1 MLTFFH
7 DTRNIMTRSPY
18 GAVECGEEVRLS
30 VFCREDCPEWPAEI
44 LESSLVLG
52 FYDTAD
58 ETERDL
64 EGRVQEMSSREIP
77 LEARFVDAACDVPA
91 DFARASDGAM
101 LKGDY
106 RVFSTVLK
114 QDEPGVLRYGFRFR
128 VRERGREFELFY
140 GSAAENGKGGTGVCA
155 EASSGNLFR
164 ITVARRGLT
173 VPEWFR
179 HGVIYQIF
187 PDRFAKGYDALCE
200 HKPDSFMYGT
210 WDDTPMYVRGESGE
224 IVRWDFQGGNLS
236 GVNGKLPYIESLGAD
251 IIYLNPVFRAASNH
265 RYDTEDYMH
274 VDGLLGGDPALDLL
288 LFVCAK
294 EKIKVI
300 LDGVFSHTGSDSIY
314 FDKKGRFG
322 GGAYGNPRSKYRDW
336 YSFSEESD
344 DEYDCWWGVKVLPN
358 VNELAPGYI
367 DFIVENDDSVV
378 RHWLRKGISGWRLD
392 VADELPDKFIKELRA
407 AADETGAETGTEPV
421 ILGEVWEDAS
431 DKFSY
436 GKLRS
441 YFTER
446 ELHTVTNYPFR
457 KTLLSF
463 YSSGISAGDAYGVFE
478 NLRENY
484 PRQNFYA
491 LVNMTGTHD
500 VPRLMTEM
508 LGFCGEK
515 RPDARR
521 FVEGYAAVMFTF
533 PGVPLVYYGDETGLE
548 GGPDPDNRRT
558 FPWGKEDK
566 NLIAHFAKLAAL
578 RKNIPCLLDG
588 ELEFIDGGNDV
599 FAFKRF
605 TGDGGTGDVFVT
617 AVTRRKAVPGEEF
630 ELVLNEPGM
639 RFVNVETGAAVT
651 CGGDGILRA
660 GIGKGYVLLAGLS
673 GENA

>member
-7 DTRNIMTRSPY
+7 DTRNIKTREPY
-18 GAVECGEEVRLS
+18 GAVSCGMEVRLS
-30 VFCREDCPEWPAEI
+30 VYCCEDNTQEPAAITEA
-44 LESSLVLG
+44 EVVMD
-52 FYDTAD
+52 FYGTAD
-58 ETERDL
+58 ETENNS
-64 EGRVQEMSSREIP
+64 GN
-77 LEARFVDAACDVPA
+77 
-91 DFARASDGAM
+91 
-101 LKGDY
+101 
-106 RVFSTVLK
+106 
-114 QDEPGVLRYGFRFR
+114 EPGRLTLPLTRTEVSGEEVPGSFTYEDGGERDRKDCALAGRFYLYSVKFTPEKPGVIRYGFRFR
-128 VRERGREFELFY
+128 VFERGRDFWLFY
-140 GSAAENGKGGTGVCA
+140 GSRTEAGQGGRGVCSEGDSGNFFRVTVAGKGL
-155 EASSGNLFR
+155 S
-164 ITVARRGLT
+164 

-179 HGVIYQIF
+179 HAIIYQIF

-200 HKPDSFMYGT
+200 RKPDSFMYGT
-210 WDDTPMYVRGESGE
+210 WDDKPMYVRGEGGE
-224 IVRWDFQGGNLS
+224 IERWDFQGGNLA
-236 GVNGKLPYIESLGAD
+236 GVNEKIPYIEALGAD
-251 IIYLNPVFRAASNH
+251 VIYLNPIFRAASNH

-294 EKIKVI
+294 EKIKVM

-358 VNELAPGYI
+358 VNELAPGYL

-457 KTLLSF
+457 KALLSF
-463 YSSGISAGDAYGVFE
+463 YSSEISAGDAYEVFE
-478 NLRENY
+478 NLKENY

-491 LVNMTGTHD
+491 LANMTGTHD

-508 LGFCGEK
+508 LGFCGGK
-515 RPDARR
+515 RPEARR

-533 PGVPLVYYGDETGLE
+533 PGVPLIYYGDETGLE
-548 GGPDPDNRRT
+548 GGKDPDNRRT
-558 FPWGKEDK
+558 FPWGKEDR
-566 NLIAHFAKLAAL
+566 NLIAHFAKFAAL
-578 RKNIPCLLDG
+578 RKNSKCLLDG
-588 ELEFIDGGNDV
+588 GIEFLKAGEDV

-605 TGDGGTGDVFVT
+605 SGVEAGDDEFLT
-617 AVTRRKAVPGEEF
+617 AVTRRKFAPGDEF
-630 ELVLNEPGM
+630 EIDVKETGR
-639 RFVNVETGAAVT
+639 RFVNVETGEAFVS
-651 CGGDGILRA
+651 DGRGVLKIELP
-660 GIGKGYVLLAGLS
+660 KGYAVLA
-673 GENA
+673 ADPDV